1 MLTLKEITKEIA
13 AGLSV
18 PPRPLK
24 AILFG
29 SLVHGT
35 SHEDSDI
42 DLVVILD
49 KEGKSGSYKALI
61 NNRMEI
67 SRKLRKLK
75 KKYPID
81 VLVYTK
87 DEWEELRASGAH
99 SLKRSKM
106 KGSSSYEEGH
116 RGLA

>member
-1 MLTLKEITKEIA
+1 MTLKEITKEIA
-13 AGLSV
+13 AGLSA

-29 SLVHGT
+29 SLAHGT
-35 SHEDSDI
+35 PHEDSDI

-87 DEWEELRASGAH
+87 DEWEELRASG
-99 SLKRSKM
+99 
-106 KGSSSYEEGH
+106 SSFIEKIENEGITI
-116 RGLA
+116 L

>member
-1 MLTLKEITKEIA
+1 MMLKLKEITEEIA
-13 AGLSV
+13 EGLSI

-29 SLVHGT
+29 SLAQGRT
-35 SHEDSDI
+35 SREDSDI

-49 KEGKSGSYKALI
+49 KEGKSRSYKALI

-87 DEWEELRASGAH
+87 DEWEELRASG
-99 SLKRSKM
+99 
-106 KGSSSYEEGH
+106 SSFIEKIENEGITI
-116 RGLA
+116 L

>member
-1 MLTLKEITKEIA
+1 MLTLKEITEEIV
-13 AGLSV
+13 AGLSA

-29 SLVHGT
+29 SFARRA

-42 DLVVILD
+42 DLVVILN
-49 KEGKSGSYKALI
+49 KEGRSESYEALV

-67 SRKLRKLK
+67 SRKLRELRKR
-75 KKYPID
+75 YPMD

-87 DEWEELRASGAH
+87 DEWEELRS
-99 SLKRSKM
+99 S
-106 KGSSSYEEGH
+106 GSSFIERIESEGISI
-116 RGLA
+116 L

>member
-1 MLTLKEITKEIA
+1 MRGTMLMLKKITEEIV

-29 SLVHGT
+29 SLAHGI

-49 KEGKSGSYKALI
+49 KEGKSGSYKALV

-87 DEWEELRASGAH
+87 DEWEELRASG
-99 SLKRSKM
+99 
-106 KGSSSYEEGH
+106 SSFIEKIENEGITI
-116 RGLA
+116 L

>member
-1 MLTLKEITKEIA
+1 MLTLKEITEEIV

-29 SLVHGT
+29 SLAQGT
-35 SHEDSDI
+35 SREDSDI

-61 NNRMEI
+61 NNRIEI

-87 DEWEELRASGAH
+87 DEWEELRASG
-99 SLKRSKM
+99 
-106 KGSSSYEEGH
+106 SSFIEKIENEGIII
-116 RGLA
+116 L